1 MNKPAKPDKEKMNG
15 INKIKLMNNE
25 NKKLMCI
32 SILIVVIVLFM
43 TIFVQDEAKWNS
55 PNLLVRKPHELPHNP
70 VHNPVVEQF
79 TSDLFRD
86 ISLAEIPALDE
97 IIQHVY
103 SYNELATML
112 EMSPA
117 HKNTRKIAA
126 ERLRDV
132 SILLYE
138 ARDALHKM
146 FVESKTVYYTFEIEV
161 KAIIEKFTGI
171 FRIFVKPNFF
181 KIRILKLEKAIMEFR
196 IIVNNA
202 MQLIIEVQQKTKEI
216 SKSLLKA
223 QVEARDY
230 NIDNDTGKRNFDLTT
245 EAIDGIRNVR
255 GYLNGTA
262 LSLRVIHNKL
272 KDYQLNINKVKINL
286 GAAEYE
292 ITNESLQHLKAA
304 VDLWRYSLKRSV
316 LLMFYT
322 FICKD

>member
-43 TIFVQDEAKWNS
+43 TIFV
-55 PNLLVRKPHELPHNP
+55 RKPHELPHNP

-79 TSDLFRD
+79 TSSTTDLFRD

-126 ERLRDV
+126 DRLRDF
-132 SILLYE
+132 SKLLYE

-146 FVESKTVYYTFEIEV
+146 FVETDHRGS
-161 KAIIEKFTGI
+161 
-171 FRIFVKPNFF
+171 
-181 KIRILKLEKAIMEFR
+181 
-196 IIVNNA
+196 
-202 MQLIIEVQQKTKEI
+202 
-216 SKSLLKA
+216 
-223 QVEARDY
+223 
-230 NIDNDTGKRNFDLTT
+230 T
-245 EAIDGIRNVR
+245 EN
-255 GYLNGTA
+255 
-262 LSLRVIHNKL
+262 
-272 KDYQLNINKVKINL
+272 
-286 GAAEYE
+286 
-292 ITNESLQHLKAA
+292 
-304 VDLWRYSLKRSV
+304 
-316 LLMFYT
+316 
-322 FICKD
+322 

>member
-43 TIFVQDEAKWNS
+43 TIFV
-55 PNLLVRKPHELPHNP
+55 RKPHELPHNP

-79 TSDLFRD
+79 TSSTTDLFRD

-126 ERLRDV
+126 DRLRDF
-132 SILLYE
+132 SKLLYE

-216 SKSLLKA
+216 SESLLKA
-223 QVEARDY
+223 QVEAGDY

-245 EAIDGIRNVR
+245 EAID
-255 GYLNGTA
+255 
-262 LSLRVIHNKL
+262 
-272 KDYQLNINKVKINL
+272 

-316 LLMFYT
+316 LLMVKFESY
-322 FICKD
+322 I

>member
-1 MNKPAKPDKEKMNG
+1 
-15 INKIKLMNNE
+15 
-25 NKKLMCI
+25 
-32 SILIVVIVLFM
+32 M

-55 PNLLVRKPHELPHNP
+55 PNLLVHKPHELPHNP

-146 FVESKTVYYTFEIEV
+146 FVESKT
-161 KAIIEKFTGI
+161 
-171 FRIFVKPNFF
+171 
-181 KIRILKLEKAIMEFR
+181 
-196 IIVNNA
+196 
-202 MQLIIEVQQKTKEI
+202 KTKEI
-216 SKSLLKA
+216 SESLLKA

-262 LSLRVIHNKL
+262 VSLRVIHNKL

>member
-55 PNLLVRKPHELPHNP
+55 PNLLHKPHELPHNP

-146 FVESKTVYYTFEIEV
+146 FVET
-161 KAIIEKFTGI
+161 
-171 FRIFVKPNFF
+171 
-181 KIRILKLEKAIMEFR
+181 
-196 IIVNNA
+196 
-202 MQLIIEVQQKTKEI
+202 
-216 SKSLLKA
+216 

-262 LSLRVIHNKL
+262 VSLRVIHNKL

-316 LLMFYT
+316 LLMVKFESY
-322 FICKD
+322 I

>member
-43 TIFVQDEAKWNS
+43 TIFV
-55 PNLLVRKPHELPHNP
+55 RKPHELPHNP

-79 TSDLFRD
+79 TSSTTDLFRD

-126 ERLRDV
+126 DRLRDF
-132 SILLYE
+132 SKLLYE

-216 SKSLLKA
+216 SESLLKA
-223 QVEARDY
+223 QVEAGDY

-262 LSLRVIHNKL
+262 VS
-272 KDYQLNINKVKINL
+272 
-286 GAAEYE
+286 AAEYE

-316 LLMFYT
+316 LLMVKFESY
-322 FICKD
+322 I

>member
-55 PNLLVRKPHELPHNP
+55 PNLLVHKPHELPHNP

-146 FVESKTVYYTFEIEV
+146 FVESKTVYYTFKIEV

-255 GYLNGTA
+255 GYLNGMA
-262 LSLRVIHNKL
+262 VSLRVIHNKL

-316 LLMFYT
+316 LLMVKFESY
-322 FICKD
+322 I

>member
-1 MNKPAKPDKEKMNG
+1 MPICFFFKKKKTKKSPFFALQINEMHITKLNKMNKPAKPDKEKMNG

-43 TIFVQDEAKWNS
+43 TIFVH
-55 PNLLVRKPHELPHNP
+55 KPHELPHNP

-146 FVESKTVYYTFEIEV
+146 FVESKTVYYTFKIE
-161 KAIIEKFTGI
+161 
-171 FRIFVKPNFF
+171 
-181 KIRILKLEKAIMEFR
+181 
-196 IIVNNA
+196 
-202 MQLIIEVQQKTKEI
+202 KTKEI
-216 SKSLLKA
+216 SESLLKA

-262 LSLRVIHNKL
+262 
-272 KDYQLNINKVKINL
+272 
-286 GAAEYE
+286 
-292 ITNESLQHLKAA
+292 
-304 VDLWRYSLKRSV
+304 
-316 LLMFYT
+316 FYT

>member
-55 PNLLVRKPHELPHNP
+55 PNLLRKPHELPHNP

-316 LLMFYT
+316 LLMVKFESY
-322 FICKD
+322 I